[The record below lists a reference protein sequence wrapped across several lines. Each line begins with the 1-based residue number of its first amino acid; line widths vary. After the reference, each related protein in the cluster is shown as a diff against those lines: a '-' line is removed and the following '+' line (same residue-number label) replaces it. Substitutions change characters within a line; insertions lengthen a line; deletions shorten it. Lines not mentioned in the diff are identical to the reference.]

1 MDDVL
6 KFVLSGLFV
15 FCFAVAGYYA
25 YKFLNKRIVES
36 RTGWEL
42 LAYSLSLI
50 AINVVLFFWQPG
62 SIVQALFFPHK
73 LMPARWNDFRNY

>member
-50 AINVVLFFWQPG
+50 AINVVLFFG
-62 SIVQALFFPHK
+62 TLVLLFK
-73 LMPARWNDFRNY
+73 LYFFLTN